1 MWGGV
6 DVLHMTD
13 CLSDSCF
20 HTSIPPAVHTYTM
33 SRLDDTFETL
43 RARDE
48 KAMGL
53 FLTDGFP
60 TPDATVP
67 LLRALDRGGAD
78 FIELGMPFSDPLAE
92 GRPIQRASAQALSHG
107 ITLTDTLQS
116 VESYRTQSDTPLLLM
131 GYVNP
136 VLAYGID
143 AFCRDAAA
151 AGVDGL
157 ILPDLPPE
165 ESDHLCE
172 AASAHDLALVF
183 LIAPN
188 TADDRIVAVDR
199 RATGFV
205 YAISVTGLTGSN
217 LEEAPTVDEY
227 LQRARR
233 LVQQNPLL
241 VGFGIKSHEDA
252 MQLSRHT
259 DGFIVGSALIN
270 RVSDLWDDARLS
282 DTERLDAVEAF
293 ARHLKTGSPAQPNRT
308 KSSPST

>member
-1 MWGGV
+1 
-6 DVLHMTD
+6 
-13 CLSDSCF
+13 
-20 HTSIPPAVHTYTM
+20 
-33 SRLDDTFETL
+33 
-43 RARDE
+43 
-48 KAMGL
+48 MGL

-60 TPDATVP
+60 NPDATVP
-67 LLRALDRGGAD
+67 LLHALDRGGVD

-92 GRPIQRASAQALSHG
+92 GRPIQEASARALAHG
-107 ITLTDTLQS
+107 VQMRDTFRRAETFRS
-116 VESYRTQSDTPLLLM
+116 ESDTPLLLM

-136 VLAYGID
+136 VLKYGVE

-165 ESDHLCE
+165 ESAALTE
-172 AASAHDLALVF
+172 AAADQGLDLVF

-188 TADDRIVAVDR
+188 SSDDRVRAVDR

-205 YAISVTGLTGSN
+205 YAVSVTGLTGSD
-217 LEEAPTVDEY
+217 LDGTPSVDAY
-227 LQRARR
+227 LQRARS
-233 LVQQNPLL
+233 LVEDNPLL

-270 RVSDLWDDARLS
+270 HCAELWDDDALDRAA
-282 DTERLDAVEAF
+282 RLDAVETF
-293 ARHLKTGSPAQPNRT
+293 ARRLKYGSEEPVPE
-308 KSSPST
+308 P

>member
-1 MWGGV
+1 
-6 DVLHMTD
+6 
-13 CLSDSCF
+13 
-20 HTSIPPAVHTYTM
+20 M
-33 SRLDDTFETL
+33 SRLDDTFDQL
-43 RARDE
+43 RARGE
-48 KAMGL
+48 NAMGL

-67 LLRALDRGGAD
+67 LLHALDRGGVD

-92 GRPIQRASAQALSHG
+92 GRPIQRASARALDHG
-107 ITLTDTLQS
+107 VTMGDTFRRA
-116 VESYRTQSDTPLLLM
+116 ETFRNESDTPLLLM

-136 VLAYGID
+136 VLRYGVE

-165 ESDHLCE
+165 ESAKLTE
-172 AASAHDLALVF
+172 AAAGHDLDLVF

-188 TADDRIVAVDR
+188 SSDDRIRAVDE

-205 YAISVTGLTGSN
+205 YAVSVTGLTGSD
-217 LEEAPTVDEY
+217 LDGAPTVDEY
-227 LQRARR
+227 LKRARS

-252 MQLSRHT
+252 MRLSRHT

-270 RVSDLWDDARLS
+270 RVAALWDEEQPPMD
-282 DTERLDAVEAF
+282 ERLDAVASF
-293 ARHLKTGSPAQPNRT
+293 ARRLKAGDPAPAA
-308 KSSPST
+308 

>member
-1 MWGGV
+1 
-6 DVLHMTD
+6 
-13 CLSDSCF
+13 
-20 HTSIPPAVHTYTM
+20 M
-33 SRLDDTFETL
+33 SRLDDTFRSL
-43 RARDE
+43 RARDDE

-60 TPDATVP
+60 TPEATVP
-67 LLRALDRGGAD
+67 LLRALDRGGVD

-107 ITLTDTLQS
+107 VTLTDTLHS
-116 VESYRTQSDTPLLLM
+116 AEDYRSQSDTPLLLM

-143 AFCRDAAA
+143 DFCRDAAA

-165 ESDHLCE
+165 ESDPLCE

-205 YAISVTGLTGSN
+205 YAVSVTGLTGSD
-217 LEEAPTVDEY
+217 LDEAPTVDEY
-227 LQRARR
+227 LRRARR

-282 DTERLDAVEAF
+282 DTERLKAVEAF
-293 ARHLKTGSPAQPNRT
+293 ARHLKTGAPIQPNRPE
-308 KSSPST
+308 SSPLT

>member
-1 MWGGV
+1 
-6 DVLHMTD
+6 
-13 CLSDSCF
+13 
-20 HTSIPPAVHTYTM
+20 M
-33 SRLDDTFETL
+33 SRLENTFDRL

-60 TPDATVP
+60 EPDATVP
-67 LLRALDRGGAD
+67 LLHALDRGEVD

-92 GRPIQRASAQALSHG
+92 GRPIQEASAQALANG
-107 ITLTDTLQS
+107 VTMRDTFERAETFRA
-116 VESYRTQSDTPLLLM
+116 ESETPLLLM

-136 VLAYGID
+136 VLTYGIET
-143 AFCRDAAA
+143 FCRDAAA

-165 ESDHLCE
+165 ESDRLT
-172 AASAHDLALVF
+172 AAAADHDLDLVF

-188 TADDRIVAVDR
+188 SSDDRIRTVDR

-205 YAISVTGLTGSN
+205 YAVSVTGLTGSD
-217 LEEAPTVDEY
+217 LSERPSVDEY
-227 LQRARR
+227 LRRARR
-233 LVQQNPLL
+233 LVNQNPLL
-241 VGFGIKSHEDA
+241 VGFGIKTHEDA

-270 RVSDLWDDARLS
+270 HVSDLWNDPTTS
-282 DTERLDAVEAF
+282 QSERLDAVEAF
-293 ARHLKTGSPAQPNRT
+293 ARRLKYGSPTPA
-308 KSSPST
+308 S